1 MTTLTLLSR
10 AYNAGQLEQ
19 IEEAIKSPLADLNV
33 ETKILGTTLDKWVQ
47 VSVSGEDE
55 KIATN
60 YITKNMGTCPVSF
73 DRIKKFST
81 LKGYITSL
89 HENDDN
95 LCVDVGIF
103 EPKTVRTTIPLA
115 RLQAQLVD
123 GRKAPMRKIIELYG
137 FIENLP
143 ISVKVIDIDEGESR
157 IEAEL
162 STGQIMM
169 YETWRESLLDRL
181 FVIGASQ
188 HKIEKALSSAMLER
202 DVISIETL
210 GAFEHSLTCKLGTD
224 AVGLIYKIGRKL
236 KSAKFAIF
244 NPKKFMRFMERQN

>member
-1 MTTLTLLSR
+1 MTTLTLLSK

-19 IEEAIKSPLADLNV
+19 IDEAIKSSLEDLNV

-60 YITKNMGTCPVSF
+60 YITKNTGTCPTSF
-73 DRIKKFST
+73 ESIKKFST
-81 LKGYITSL
+81 LKGYITNL
-89 HENDDN
+89 HENDEN

-103 EPKTVRTTIPLA
+103 QPKTVYTTTPLA

-123 GRKAPMRKIIELYG
+123 GRKIPLRKIIELYG

-143 ISVKVIDIDEGESR
+143 INVRVVDIDKGESR

-169 YETWRESLLDRL
+169 YEIWRESLLDRL
-181 FVIGASQ
+181 LVIGSSQ
-188 HKIEKALSSAMLER
+188 HKLEKTLNYAMLDR
-202 DVISIETL
+202 DVINIEAL
-210 GAFEHSLTCKLGTD
+210 GTFEHSLTCKLGTD
-224 AVGLIYKIGRKL
+224 AAGLIYKIGRKL
-236 KSAKFAIF
+236 KNAKFAIF
-244 NPKKFMRFMERQN
+244 NPKKIMKFMELQK